1 MEYIIFKRER
11 MPKSRILAFRPVY
24 KTDNSSPYLN
34 LIKDRKICIETFN
47 MNIELIDQ
55 VRYLKEV
62 YKDFVKLGE
71 WFLSKNIIRSY
82 KPKVDKDNERYSI
95 IISSPYINDF
105 RIRFKTEDDMNDV
118 LLKMDEMFNVIW

>member
-47 MNIELIDQ
+47 MNIELIDE

-62 YKDFVKLGE
+62 YKDFVRLGE

>member
-47 MNIELIDQ
+47 MNIELIDE

-62 YKDFVKLGE
+62 YKDFVRLGE

-105 RIRFKTEDDMNDV
+105 RIRFKTEGDMNDV

>member
-11 MPKSRILAFRPVY
+11 MPKSRILAFKPVY

-34 LIKDRKICIETFN
+34 LIKDRKICIEKFN
-47 MNIELIDQ
+47 INIELTDQ
-55 VRYLKEV
+55 VGYLKEV
-62 YKDFVKLGE
+62 YKDFVELGE
-71 WFLSKNIIRSY
+71 WFLSKSIIRSY

-105 RIRFKTEDDMNDV
+105 RIRFKTEGDMNNV

>member
-11 MPKSRILAFRPVY
+11 MPKSRILAFKPVY

-47 MNIELIDQ
+47 MNVELIDE

-82 KPKVDKDNERYSI
+82 KPKVDKDNKRYSI
-95 IISSPYINDF
+95 IISSPYINDL
-105 RIRFKTEDDMNDV
+105 RIIFKTEDDMNDV

>member
-11 MPKSRILAFRPVY
+11 MPKSRILAFKPVY
-24 KTDNSSPYLN
+24 KTDNNSPYLN

-47 MNIELIDQ
+47 MNVELIDE

-82 KPKVDKDNERYSI
+82 KPKVDKDNKRYSI
-95 IISSPYINDF
+95 IISSPYINDL
-105 RIRFKTEDDMNDV
+105 RIIFKTEDDMNDV

>member
-11 MPKSRILAFRPVY
+11 MPKSRILAFKPVY

-47 MNIELIDQ
+47 MNIELTDE

-82 KPKVDKDNERYSI
+82 KPKVDNDNERYSI